1 VDATETIRCILATF
15 GSSPTK
21 SAYPFTVFHKFDM
34 QRRYTFYAPSEIS
47 RSRWYETF
55 IDALGVRKAQQDANK
70 WFAPIT
76 IDDVTFRFQ
85 TNKAPISQTTFT
97 GRITSAATFVD
108 GGRNYFVVAA
118 MNGIYAAEQKSSP
131 SFKKILPLSGVTL
144 MTTLSQFGML
154 LLLFDG
160 GLRSYNLHTLAGLI
174 GGVQS
179 QETLP
184 GSMEQITGRDVT
196 VAFFG
201 AGVVAGK
208 TLVVYAVKGFR
219 HYTMQALE
227 VVSQPTTAGDTK
239 RQDHSD
245 MFRPYGSRFQVPREV
260 YSVTMLK
267 KSLAIATSAGMVIIG
282 PTQSATSE
290 LLIVP
295 VWDTPMKESSAQARQ
310 KLRNRCMDSRI
321 LGLVPSGEAEI
332 LLIYESFGC
341 YITKHGVPTRDSTI
355 IRWEC
360 PIQSFVCEG
369 PHVLLV
375 GLTDIEVRHVPT
387 GRLVQ
392 LIEGKEIRLLQ
403 KLPRGKGRTLLARR
417 GEKADTLGLS
427 DQLFELVETSDLSGQ
442 TWNESDI
449 LWEPWGT

>member
-1 VDATETIRCILATF
+1 
-15 GSSPTK
+15 
-21 SAYPFTVFHKFDM
+21 
-34 QRRYTFYAPSEIS
+34 
-47 RSRWYETF
+47 
-55 IDALGVRKAQQDANK
+55 
-70 WFAPIT
+70 
-76 IDDVTFRFQ
+76 
-85 TNKAPISQTTFT
+85 
-97 GRITSAATFVD
+97 
-108 GGRNYFVVAA
+108 
-118 MNGIYAAEQKSSP
+118 
-131 SFKKILPLSGVTL
+131 
-144 MTTLSQFGML
+144 
-154 LLLFDG
+154 
-160 GLRSYNLHTLAGLI
+160 
-174 GGVQS
+174 
-179 QETLP
+179 
-184 GSMEQITGRDVT
+184 VT